1 MCAAENEVNAC
12 HGLFVFPSLILD
24 HPSGQAGQPRKLS
37 CFACPCSS
45 LSSYHRYTYPP
56 VCADQFLPRSERGI
70 VVVVVVEK
78 IYKTI
83 VTYNVWCSWML
94 QLRWMC
100 VCRSQIAPLHLFC
113 QLSAYLHAPDSR
125 VDLLVFVPIPPPRS
139 YVPDERR
146 GRADESCLPLCFCS
160 PPKISSMSRG
170 CSMSIPRF
178 PLQIQF
184 VFFPRL
190 PLRNSVLPT
199 SFDRPRVLHASM
211 KHDSRPP
218 GCQLPKGWH
227 AYLVRAVVWC
237 TWCRC

>member
-1 MCAAENEVNAC
+1 MCTAENEVNAC

-24 HPSGQAGQPRKLS
+24 HPSGQAGQTRKLS
-37 CFACPCSS
+37 CFTPPCSS
-45 LSSYHRYTYPP
+45 HSSYHRYTHPP

-70 VVVVVVEK
+70 VVVVVVVEK

-94 QLRWMC
+94 QLWWMC
-100 VCRSQIAPLHLFC
+100 VCRSQIAPLHLFR

-125 VDLLVFVPIPPPRS
+125 VDLLVFVPIPPPDLM
-139 YVPDERR
+139 YPMR
-146 GRADESCLPLCFCS
+146 GEDVLTSRVFLSVFALH
-160 PPKISSMSRG
+160 PKISSMSRG

-199 SFDRPRVLHASM
+199 SFDRPRVLHAPM

-237 TWCRC
+237 T